1 MDLNTAAD
9 ILMAHRSEVL
19 FDIED
24 LTVHQLD
31 DERILIVKSEHCFLI
46 ERESDKTQLRY
57 SSKTI

>member
-9 ILMAHRSEVL
+9 ILIAHQSKVL

-31 DERILIVKSEHCFLI
+31 NEDILIVKGEHCFLI
-46 ERESDKTQLRY
+46 ERENS
-57 SSKTI
+57 